1 LGCLTAAFT
10 AAVYWRSKGVLSDN
24 CNLTKSF
31 EILWYIFQPLLF
43 GLIGCEINF
52 SQLEPTVAALGVLCL
67 GIGLFVRLIVTYL
80 VVANA
85 NLTTK
90 ERLFISIAWVPKAT
104 VQAAIGSI
112 ALDTA
117 RSLNAGKEAEELG
130 LQVLTIAVLVILIT
144 APIGSIAVMT
154 CGPKLLTTNKKT
166 NGIINP
172 QSEKSAEDFGNM
184 EELVEDQLLN
194 K

>member
-1 LGCLTAAFT
+1 
-10 AAVYWRSKGVLSDN
+10 
-24 CNLTKSF
+24 
-31 EILWYIFQPLLF
+31 
-43 GLIGCEINF
+43 
-52 SQLEPTVAALGVLCL
+52 
-67 GIGLFVRLIVTYL
+67 LIVTYFA
-80 VVANA
+80 VANA

-90 ERLFISIAWVPKAT
+90 ERLFVSIAWVPKAT